1 MDDETAA
8 LRNALIEA
16 EKLKAGVKMRK
27 KRGKQGGG
35 GEAVAERPGPL
46 DNQMHRVKEEPE
58 METAEDNVRKSR
70 APFSKCVFDT

>member
-16 EKLKAGVKMRK
+16 EKVKTGNKMRK
-27 KRGKQGGG
+27 KRRKQGGG

-46 DNQMHRVKEEPE
+46 VNQMHVKEEPE
-58 METAEDNVRKSR
+58 MEAAEANVIVVFLSR
-70 APFSKCVFDT
+70 